1 MADKKETTTIEMK
14 WTWVAH
20 MASLIRFIEQG
31 NDDNRQFAFDEL
43 MKLAAQV
50 DVTNPIKQDNDE
62 EVKDK
67 QTKNAKS
74 I

>member
-1 MADKKETTTIEMK
+1 MADKKETTTTIEME

-20 MASLIRFIEQG
+20 MASLIRFIEMG

-43 MKLAAQV
+43 MKLAAQL
-50 DVTNPIKQDNDE
+50 DITNPIKTENE
-62 EVKDK
+62 KVKDK
-67 QTKNAKS
+67 QKKDIKS

>member
-20 MASLIRFIEQG
+20 MASLIRFIEMG

-43 MKLAAQV
+43 MKLAAQL

-67 QTKNAKS
+67 QKKNIKS
-74 I
+74 V